1 LARVAYDRLADTKVL
16 IKDAGIAVPT
26 ITTAGTGTARFAVEH
41 AAVDEIQPGSYCVMD
56 SSYSSVEPSFENA
69 LFILTGV
76 LSVNRRDAQAIRC
89 GDLVFVAGQVA
100 LDPKTNQ
107 PSGGDVAAQ
116 TRRVLDNI
124 GAILQHAGTS
134 LAYALDSLVFLRSAS
149 DFDAFNDAYRAYFPT
164 DGPPRTTVQAAVPRE
179 GFLVEIRIIAGMP
192 EIGRASCRERGKI
205 WVVEG
210 GVKKNSSTQ

>member
-1 LARVAYDRLADTKVL
+1 MPKREVID
-16 IKDAGIAVPT
+16 
-26 ITTAGTGTARFAVEH
+26 TARAPH
-41 AAVDEIQPGSYCVMD
+41 
-56 SSYSSVEPSFENA
+56 
-69 LFILTGV
+69 TG
-76 LSVNRRDAQAIRC
+76 LPYAQALRY

-124 GAILQHAGTS
+124 SAILQQAGTS

-149 DFDAFNDAYRAYFPT
+149 DFDAFNDAYRAYFPK

-179 GFLVEIRIIAGMP
+179 GFLVEIRIL
-192 EIGRASCRERGKI
+192 RAMHRCVR
-205 WVVEG
+205 
-210 GVKKNSSTQ
+210 NSSGEVWSARVLETECWSVGRREAQRGRPFFRFSPELASEATAGIEPAMKVLQTSALEATPRCWAQVATPEVSMHRSSRETGGGD

>member
-1 LARVAYDRLADTKVL
+1 MPY
-16 IKDAGIAVPT
+16 
-26 ITTAGTGTARFAVEH
+26 
-41 AAVDEIQPGSYCVMD
+41 
-56 SSYSSVEPSFENA
+56 
-69 LFILTGV
+69 
-76 LSVNRRDAQAIRC
+76 AQALRY

-124 GAILQHAGTS
+124 GAILEEAGTS

-192 EIGRASCRERGKI
+192 G
-205 WVVEG
+205 
-210 GVKKNSSTQ
+210 